1 MKHLPEWPAPLLRK
15 WLLSA
20 ALSFGFLIVGSIMY
34 IALDDQI
41 MLMLSLPL
49 SLLSAGRCVLL
60 YRQIG
65 RDAYECVEGVCVKI
79 QKAPLRKQRSLC
91 LITDSGI
98 EHTVTLDARIPVR
111 IGNCYR
117 LFYLSA
123 ADDGTHQTLSAQ
135 QQFLALEDM
144 GEYIFS
150 DASQDTE
157 NTET

>member
-20 ALSFGFLIVGSIMY
+20 ALGLGFLTIGSIMY
-34 IALDDQI
+34 FALDDKI

-49 SLLSAGRCVLL
+49 TLLSAGRCVLL

-65 RDAYECVEGVCVKI
+65 WGAYECVEGVCIKI

-98 EHTVTLDARIPVR
+98 EHTVTLDARISVR
-111 IGNCYR
+111 IGNSYR
-117 LFYLSA
+117 LFYLAA
-123 ADDGTHQTLSAQ
+123 ADDGPFQFISAQ
-135 QQFLALEDM
+135 QQFLALEDL
-144 GEYIFS
+144 GEHQVS
-150 DASQDTE
+150 DILQETE
-157 NTET
+157 KT

>member
-1 MKHLPEWPAPLLRK
+1 MKHLSEWPAPLLRK

-20 ALSFGFLIVGSIMY
+20 ALGVGFLTVGSIMY
-34 IALDDQI
+34 IALDDKI

-65 RDAYECVEGVCVKI
+65 WDAYECVEGVCIKI

-111 IGNCYR
+111 IGNSYR
-117 LFYLSA
+117 LFYLA
-123 ADDGTHQTLSAQ
+123 ATDDGPYQIFSAQ
-135 QQFLALEDM
+135 QQFLALEDL
-144 GEYIFS
+144 GGYQVS
-150 DASQDTE
+150 DILQEAE
-157 NTET
+157 EI

>member
-20 ALSFGFLIVGSIMY
+20 ALGVGFLIVGSIMY
-34 IALDDQI
+34 IALDDKI

-60 YRQIG
+60 YRLIG
-65 RDAYECVEGVCVKI
+65 RDAYEFVEGVCIKI

-117 LFYLSA
+117 LFYLAA
-123 ADDGTHQTLSAQ
+123 ADDGPTQFLFAQ
-135 QQFLALEDM
+135 QQFLALEDL
-144 GEYIFS
+144 GEYVVPDS
-150 DASQDTE
+150 SQDAE
-157 NTET
+157 EA

>member
-1 MKHLPEWPAPLLRK
+1 MKHLPEWPVPLLRK

-20 ALSFGFLIVGSIMY
+20 ALSVGFLIVGSIMY
-34 IALDDQI
+34 IALDDKI

-49 SLLSAGRCVLL
+49 SLLNAGRCVLL

-65 RDAYECVEGVCVKI
+65 RDAYECVEGVCIKI

-111 IGNCYR
+111 IGNSYR
-117 LFYLSA
+117 LFYLT
-123 ADDGTHQTLSAQ
+123 ADDEPYQIFPAQ
-135 QQFLALEDM
+135 QQFLALEDL
-144 GEYIFS
+144 GEYQVS
-150 DASQDTE
+150 DILQEAE
-157 NTET
+157 ET

>member
-1 MKHLPEWPAPLLRK
+1 MKHLPEWPVPLLRK

-20 ALSFGFLIVGSIMY
+20 ALGVGFLIVGSIMY
-34 IALDDQI
+34 IALDDKI

-65 RDAYECVEGVCVKI
+65 RDAYECVEGVCIKI

-98 EHTVTLDARIPVR
+98 EQTVTLDTRIPVR
-111 IGNCYR
+111 IGNRYR
-117 LFYLSA
+117 LFYLT
-123 ADDGTHQTLSAQ
+123 ADDEPYQIFPAQ
-135 QQFLALEDM
+135 QQFLALEDL
-144 GEYIFS
+144 GEYQVS
-150 DASQDTE
+150 DILQEAE
-157 NTET
+157 ET